1 MVNKLKSLRVK
12 ELTALLAKILP
23 ESSLVNLDSTHLR
36 RLEITIRTHLGQSQ
50 AEICAAVGCSKDTA
64 RYWMAIAQTE
74 KASSWQEH
82 SVGRPKTVNDQYLNR
97 LKELVTSNPKDY
109 GYAFERWTARW
120 LSQHLAEELGIEIS
134 PRHVNRLL
142 KQMGLSTR
150 NKKQS
155 KETQKPTNSRGGI
168 AIEDLNPA
176 DLSQLKNSP
185 WWLQNKA

>member
-1 MVNKLKSLRVK
+1 MNQLESLRVK

-23 ESSLVNLDSTHLR
+23 ESSLINLDSTHLR
-36 RLEITIRTHLGQSQ
+36 RLEITLRTHLGQSQ

-82 SVGRPKTVNDQYLNR
+82 SVGRPKTVNDQYLKR
-97 LKELVTSNPKDY
+97 LEELVTSNPKNY

-155 KETQKPTNSRGGI
+155 KERQKPTNPRGGI
-168 AIEDLNPA
+168 VIEDLHPA